1 MDEIYTGF
9 SMAPDFRDG
18 DLLITCPVPFRE
30 IRRGDVI
37 CFCPPGTKRRV
48 VHRVCSVSDSG
59 VRTRGD
65 HNIAADRW
73 LLTEADAPV
82 LVTALRR
89 DGRRIPVVGGVAGC
103 RRALRVRL
111 VRIGCRTIGFPLRV
125 LLEHLPERCFPF
137 RAEGLTLYRFR
148 DDEIRFAGTRPVAH
162 RRRGGA
168 WRFLSGA
175 DRFRYKR
182 SALERRFPPRPEAR
196 CDE

>member
-89 DGRRIPVVGGVAGC
+89 DGRR
-103 RRALRVRL
+103 L
-111 VRIGCRTIGFPLRV
+111 
-125 LLEHLPERCFPF
+125 
-137 RAEGLTLYRFR
+137 
-148 DDEIRFAGTRPVAH
+148 
-162 RRRGGA
+162 RRGV
-168 WRFLSGA
+168 SP
-175 DRFRYKR
+175 
-182 SALERRFPPRPEAR
+182 SARRG
-196 CDE
+196 